1 MAMFHGIQVAIMLAL
16 MTNIIQFAYWKQR
29 GKSQKAVYM
38 LVVAAVLVLIQP
50 TSMLVIG
57 SYHDAALAQ
66 GGGCIAA
73 PGFDFADAAA
83 VEACVSEPPF
93 GNFFFDGDD
102 DTNALTPNT
111 VTGWLIQVFG
121 TYGGFLLMFV
131 AVFDVTKLG
140 QKLKKK
146 WAAIR
151 RAAAKN

>member
-1 MAMFHGIQVAIMLAL
+1 MFHGIQVAIMFGL

-29 GKSQKAVYM
+29 GKSQKPVWM
-38 LVVAAVLVLIQP
+38 LVVAMLLVMIQP
-50 TSMLVIG
+50 TSMMVIG
-57 SYHDAALAQ
+57 AYHDAALAK
-66 GGGCIAA
+66 GGSCIAA
-73 PGFDFADAAA
+73 PDFDGDWQ
-83 VEACVSEPPF
+83 ACVSTPPF

-111 VTGWLIQVFG
+111 AVGWCIQVFG
-121 TYGGFLLMFV
+121 TYCGFLLMFV

-140 QKLKKK
+140 TKLKKK